1 MSDDCDIKIKMLA
14 KICIFIC
21 IVCSWFAIYFD
32 WTEFDS
38 WLQWCF
44 IIRQLYKMTGYI
56 TKFFHRWKKHSI
68 TRLQWEIYRCYTLG
82 VGSSGHCNLDSGSK
96 FRLGTRIRLWDRR
109 ISCRGNYRDPP
120 STLIKWGMNSRNYR
134 DEICA
139 LRNVVGIE
147 TSVSQ
152 Y

>member
-1 MSDDCDIKIKMLA
+1 MSGDCDIKIKMMA

-44 IIRQLYKMTGYI
+44 IIRQSYKMTGYI

-82 VGSSGHCNLDSGSK
+82 EGSRQCNLDSGSK

-109 ISCRGNYRDPP
+109 ISYRGNYRDPP